1 MVLAVAP
8 VNVPLTPEA
17 GGVLAGAGVDD
28 GVDLGV
34 ALGVDLGVA
43 LGVDLGV
50 DLGDA
55 LGVALGVAVLPV
67 TGVLVLVVIGAGAG
81 IGGVVVLVPRAN
93 PVVVPNCGGVIDN
106 TAPRPVIVP
115 PAIKKKRLV
124 ITGVPAN
131 QPSGIQILHCGND
144 RAGYQ
149 LHAPPCAQS
158 RLDQSGHRCKH
169 RSHRRLELTW

>member
-17 GGVLAGAGVDD
+17 GGGLAGVGVDD

-34 ALGVDLGVA
+34 ALGVDLGVDLGVA
-43 LGVDLGV
+43 LGVD
-50 DLGDA
+50 
-55 LGVALGVAVLPV
+55 LGVALGVAVIPV
-67 TGVLVLVVIGAGAG
+67 TGILVLVVIGAGAG

-124 ITGVPAN
+124 ITGV
-131 QPSGIQILHCGND
+131 S
-144 RAGYQ
+144 
-149 LHAPPCAQS
+149 
-158 RLDQSGHRCKH
+158 
-169 RSHRRLELTW
+169 

>member
-17 GGVLAGAGVDD
+17 GGVLAGVGVGVED

-50 DLGDA
+50 DLGVA
-55 LGVALGVAVLPV
+55 LGVDLGVDLGVAVLPV
-67 TGVLVLVVIGAGAG
+67 TGVLVLVAVGAGAG
-81 IGGVVVLVPRAN
+81 IGGVVVVFPSTN

-124 ITGVPAN
+124 ITGV
-131 QPSGIQILHCGND
+131 S
-144 RAGYQ
+144 
-149 LHAPPCAQS
+149 
-158 RLDQSGHRCKH
+158 
-169 RSHRRLELTW
+169 

>member
-17 GGVLAGAGVDD
+17 GGVLAGVGVED

-34 ALGVDLGVA
+34 ALGVA

-50 DLGDA
+50 DLG
-55 LGVALGVAVLPV
+55 VALGVAVIPV

-81 IGGVVVLVPRAN
+81 IGGVVVLVPRTN

-124 ITGVPAN
+124 ITGVPSN
-131 QPSGIQILHCGND
+131 QPSEIQILHCGND

-169 RSHRRLELTW
+169 QSLQMLELTW